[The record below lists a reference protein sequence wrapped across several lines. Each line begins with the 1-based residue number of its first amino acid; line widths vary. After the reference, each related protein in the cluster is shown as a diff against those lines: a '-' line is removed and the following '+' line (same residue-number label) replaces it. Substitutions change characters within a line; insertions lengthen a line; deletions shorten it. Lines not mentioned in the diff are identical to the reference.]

1 MYIVLAGF
9 PEASE
14 NEETSLLPCNVF
26 SLFSLVYS
34 NPLLKKLEAFRLL
47 FTTFPVTPALLKYV
61 LVVAVLCI
69 LFYVKGA
76 DYIFL

>member
-1 MYIVLAGF
+1 M
-9 PEASE
+9 
-14 NEETSLLPCNVF
+14 F
-26 SLFSLVYS
+26 SSFSLVFS

-47 FTTFPVTPALLKYV
+47 FTTFTVTPALLKYV
-61 LVVAVLCI
+61 LVATVLYI

>member
-1 MYIVLAGF
+1 MF
-9 PEASE
+9 
-14 NEETSLLPCNVF
+14 F

-61 LVVAVLCI
+61 LVAAVLCI
-69 LFYVKGA
+69 LSYTKGTDYMYFYRSTLQLANANFYGVS
-76 DYIFL
+76 LP

>member
-1 MYIVLAGF
+1 MF

-26 SLFSLVYS
+26 SLFSLVCS

-61 LVVAVLCI
+61 LVAAVLYI
-69 LFYVKGA
+69 LFYVKCA

>member
-1 MYIVLAGF
+1 MWIVLSGF
-9 PEASE
+9 YEASE
-14 NEETSLLPCNVF
+14 NEKTPNFQAMF
-26 SLFSLVYS
+26 SSFSLVFS

-61 LVVAVLCI
+61 LVAAVLYI

>member
-1 MYIVLAGF
+1 MF
-9 PEASE
+9 S
-14 NEETSLLPCNVF
+14 

-61 LVVAVLCI
+61 LVAAVLYI
-69 LFYVKGA
+69 LFYVNVLIIYFIVLRFRLAYANFYGVS
-76 DYIFL
+76 LH

>member
-1 MYIVLAGF
+1 M
-9 PEASE
+9 
-14 NEETSLLPCNVF
+14 F
-26 SLFSLVYS
+26 SSFSLVFS

-61 LVVAVLCI
+61 LVAAVLYI